1 MKAHAPPPPPAPQ
14 PAPRHIFRNSE
25 PDVGRTSAMDAKENI
40 LRPSVDLYLTLPQ
53 ANRVSVTEDGSKAL
67 MDLLVEL
74 CSRHHLNPSLHTL
87 ELLSPEGHSLGFRP
101 NACLGS
107 LNVACVLIKEKALE
121 EKVPRRPAPKVPEK
135 TVRLMVNYHVSQKAV
150 VRVNPLA
157 PLQALIPVICSKCDF
172 DPAHV
177 LLLKD
182 GASGHELPLN
192 KSLTELGIKELY
204 VHDQSTVFQLKTA
217 SAPALNYSDS
227 ICSSTVNL
235 GRPQKKGLLGIFPF
249 SGRKSK
255 AETTS
260 MDMDHCDD
268 RIIPNSVT
276 HSNGLTTVSEIHCI
290 EALPGTFD
298 QSQSIS
304 NISRISTKTETK
316 KRRAPAPP
324 GAPTPSMGH
333 AGFESNQVGLGSESQ
348 LRKRKA
354 PAPPPTPSSITQE
367 SDYTSTPAAPTP
379 ESPTIEIPTPVYHSK
394 VKQSAKIP
402 NASVGVQMVKPSPL
416 KIPVQPPPVH
426 KASPTHSCPST
437 SSSTSDSLAV
447 QDSSSEL
454 CQSLDDS
461 DTDLELSGS
470 RCSTTS
476 TASSSVKV
484 QPAAKSSSSTMPKS
498 PSSRSAHN
506 KDGDTSDSS
515 SRSETESA
523 LNLKLDEVENNRHS
537 AIEDGDRQ
545 VPPKPR
551 RSPIRDPPQ
560 HDPSPTLSVPPF
572 PSPPI
577 EPTDSIPPQDS
588 LQVEEAAPQSW
599 LYSMQSSTGRG
610 PKHQNEEPETL
621 SLDSS
626 SLPDQGYA
634 ASEGMVEGEESGPVS
649 SPSDTQPTSPD
660 GSFSMDGGRARGE
673 KLLQQYRDNSSDSD
687 EGCASWRSIHRHND
701 TRHQTQSVE
710 SNEDDSELTTQLHQT
725 LADLEEDLADYT
737 DIVSAQDSS
746 YTLSTNS
753 DEVPVSV
760 VDVDVPVTAIDEVL
774 EDYEHDIIQPGVK
787 SLTRTES
794 AGSKGSAFCHKSNV
808 EPQNKN
814 NNAYTTAVSDKRSLE
829 QSEQHR
835 ILLDDKSPGDLKE
848 EKITEKNLIDTNSVK
863 TVKDTKK
870 TSSVKSD
877 VKIKKNGTNDEKN
890 PDLMH
895 REYRGTSHGKITCNM
910 TSRLGM
916 KTFTVVPPK
925 PVVTPDATLQS
936 AVTPTAGAIK
946 IDDQGNMVKL
956 GIFNYKV
963 RRSPESENDE
973 DFSLP
978 RKAKAFWSSNERQEN
993 AMAQRK
999 TQRTDHLDSGPT
1011 GGMEA
1016 TLKSSNTEHQK
1027 TSAVSVHAQMF
1038 QPKLVV
1044 EEEVKKPP
1052 IVVKVTNKSWAGVEG
1067 NISTSKHVQL
1077 PNSKS
1082 TVPPPLPPDLKMDL
1096 SFLKPP
1102 RRTSSQ
1108 YVASALTKYT
1118 PKTSAK
1124 PSSTPTIPDLSSSK
1138 TQTATGFQISGQ
1150 SREVTSTTSSLSD
1163 NRQNFSS
1170 SSPSPGPKRSMSYPE
1185 YVSDCQRD
1193 LGEVKLERKGFVH
1206 STVSTKECSD
1216 FLVTEASR
1224 NNPNH
1229 STGSTQM
1236 RVAAS
1241 NNIKCQIKHTQPS
1254 SPSSTTSS
1262 APHFFSKPPTAPKI
1276 TSPGQGSRVI
1286 TKAGPDVSSD
1296 GNPQTTVTISNSDVT
1311 SGPGAVTVFGP
1322 VKKFKPV
1329 IQRSVEK
1336 DTSLHSSLMEAI
1348 QTSGARD
1355 KLKKISTSGP
1365 STMKVAYVDEETERS
1380 ALLAA
1385 IRAQSSSGRLR
1396 KTKSEAASELQQF
1409 RKAAFE
1415 EEKSVGSSLFPLP
1428 LTSSSPVF
1436 NPIPP
1441 PSMVA
1446 PPPPPPVLSQNKST
1460 AVAYPNAHSPVN
1472 PASAREAMLE
1482 AIRSGSAAERLK
1494 KVYVPKKTVQ
1504 VNGRLG
1510 TVQAAT
1516 STLPH
1521 H

>member
-1 MKAHAPPPPPAPQ
+1 MFGPSGGFDCPPPGVGPQLLSSAVSGSEYPLHSRRMKAHAPPPPPAPQ

-53 ANRVSVTEDGSKAL
+53 GNRISVTEDGSKAL

-255 AETTS
+255 
-260 MDMDHCDD
+260 
-268 RIIPNSVT
+268 
-276 HSNGLTTVSEIHCI
+276 GLTTVSEIHCI

-333 AGFESNQVGLGSESQ
+333 AGFESNQ

-537 AIEDGDRQ
+537 AI
-545 VPPKPR
+545 
-551 RSPIRDPPQ
+551 
-560 HDPSPTLSVPPF
+560 
-572 PSPPI
+572 
-577 EPTDSIPPQDS
+577 
-588 LQVEEAAPQSW
+588 AW

-725 LADLEEDLADYT
+725 LADLEEDLA
-737 DIVSAQDSS
+737 AQDCS

-794 AGSKGSAFCHKSNV
+794 AGSKGSAFCHKSKV

-870 TSSVKSD
+870 TSSAKSD
-877 VKIKKNGTNDEKN
+877 VKIKKNGTNGEKN

-1016 TLKSSNTEHQK
+1016 TLKSSNTEHQN

-1170 SSPSPGPKRSMSYPE
+1170 SSPSPGPKRSMSYQE

-1193 LGEVKLERKGFVH
+1193 VGEVKLERKGFVH

-1446 PPPPPPVLSQNKST
+1446 PPPPPPVLSQNKPT

-1494 KVYVPKKTVQ
+1494 K
-1504 VNGRLG
+1504 
-1510 TVQAAT
+1510 
-1516 STLPH
+1516 
-1521 H
+1521 